1 MLVLLTDLPPNVLG
15 VEAIGKIEASDYRA
29 VLEPAV
35 EAALAAH
42 DKVRL
47 LFVLGEQYEGYSV
60 EASWED
66 AKLGLGHWGSWERIA
81 LVTDHEWV
89 AGTVKALAWML
100 PGKVRVFG
108 NEDREAAAVW
118 VAAE

>member
-15 VEAIGKIEASDYRA
+15 VEAIGKIEASDYRE

-35 EAALAAH
+35 DAAVAAH
-42 DKVRL
+42 EKLRL
-47 LFVLGEQYEGYSV
+47 LFVLGERYEGYAI

-66 AKLGLGHWGSWERIA
+66 AKFGLGHWGKWERIA
-81 LVTDHEWV
+81 LVTDHNWV
-89 AGTVKALAWML
+89 AGTVKAMAWML

-108 NEDREAAAVW
+108 NADRQAATAW
-118 VAAE
+118 VASD